1 MKNRQARVPDKEAC
15 APFKHRLKT
24 QKTGTAPDIK
34 NSFVFKMKIA
44 KHEVKMRFEV
54 SFV

>member
-1 MKNRQARVPDKEAC
+1 MKNPRARVPDKE
-15 APFKHRLKT
+15 HVRLSNTNKNS
-24 QKTGTAPDIK
+24 KDRTAPDIK

-44 KHEVKMRFEV
+44 KHEVQMGFEV